1 MLSFSTEN
9 SDGQHSATE
18 PTPLTITR
26 FFHKNQPDRR
36 AKVHSVDDTMRI
48 DARRAG
54 VRYRDSIKSTN
65 PGQHASQSKQAT
77 ALHKHAGA
85 AQVGASNFSEI
96 EIAYLALSCDQR
108 SDFTHATSPML
119 WPQCAALA
127 CHSRLQAARWR
138 RIRRRAAP
146 DCTPEPTSARRQA
159 NSHASRRRA
168 RKTGFCDAAARRHG
182 AAALLRTTWRWGAG

>member
-18 PTPLTITR
+18 TTPLTITR

-77 ALHKHAGA
+77 ALHTNM
-85 AQVGASNFSEI
+85 QVLHKSVLQISVK
-96 EIAYLALSCDQR
+96 
-108 SDFTHATSPML
+108 
-119 WPQCAALA
+119 
-127 CHSRLQAARWR
+127 SR
-138 RIRRRAAP
+138 
-146 DCTPEPTSARRQA
+146 
-159 NSHASRRRA
+159 
-168 RKTGFCDAAARRHG
+168 
-182 AAALLRTTWRWGAG
+182 